1 VAPEH
6 SFRPAWAEISES
18 ALRQNVH
25 ALQSVLGPTSLC
37 GVVKANGY
45 GHGMVLVADAL
56 VRAGVHHLA
65 VATLDEGIELRD
77 AGVTVPILL
86 LSEIP
91 TGTVADALT
100 ASLTITIGSLE
111 GARGAVEQAVGIAG
125 SPKAHLKV
133 DTGMHRM
140 GVAPD
145 DVNAALE
152 ILGASDD
159 LDVEGI
165 YTHLSVADESSGESR
180 GFTREQIDRFDKVLE
195 NIDPRLRPR
204 VVHIANSAGALAYP
218 QARRDLA
225 RVGLALYGYLPESWL
240 GAALEENGVVLE
252 PAMSLKAR
260 VVATRR
266 VLAGGR
272 PSYGRR
278 RALER
283 DATIVTIPFGYADG
297 FSRKLFDAGAD
308 VLIHAKRY
316 PLAGVVTMDQLVVDV
331 GDDDVRVGDEV
342 VLLGSQGNE
351 RISGDEWAQRGETI
365 TWEILCAV
373 GARVPRVLVD

>member
-1 VAPEH
+1 
-6 SFRPAWAEISES
+6 
-18 ALRQNVH
+18 
-25 ALQSVLGPTSLC
+25 
-37 GVVKANGY
+37 
-45 GHGMVLVADAL
+45 MVLVADA
-56 VRAGVHHLA
+56 VVQAGVDHLA

-77 AGVTVPILL
+77 AGITVPILL

-91 TGTVADALT
+91 QDTIARAF
-100 ASLTITIGSLE
+100 ASSLTITIGSID
-111 GARGAVEQAVGIAG
+111 GAHGAIEQARHAAG
-125 SPKAHLKV
+125 LHKAHLKV

-140 GVAPD
+140 GVSVD
-145 DVNAALE
+145 DVNATLE
-152 ILGASDD
+152 ILGTSDVID
-159 LDVEGI
+159 IEGI
-165 YTHLSVADESSGESR
+165 YTHLSVADQSSGESR

-195 NIDPRLRPR
+195 NIDPSLRPR

-218 QARRDLA
+218 SARRDMA
-225 RVGLALYGYLPESWL
+225 RIGLALYGYLPESWL

-252 PAMSLKAR
+252 PAMSIKAR

-266 VLAGGR
+266 VLAGER

-308 VLIHAKRY
+308 VLIHGQRY

-342 VLLGSQGNE
+342 VLLGAQGNE
-351 RISGDEWAQRGETI
+351 TITGDEWAQRSETI
-365 TWEILCAV
+365 TWEILCAI